1 MPLPRRLTTSSLKA
15 LMCKKVMTLVSL
27 ISLMFSTTVMSQQ
40 LFMAGD
46 STMAIKHPKDLPE
59 TGWGVPFSH
68 FFSDQ
73 LNIVNLAKNGRS
85 TRTFMSEGLW
95 QQIYDN
101 LQADDFVFIQF
112 GHNDE
117 VERKKDRYTTPEQ
130 YQQNLT
136 TMIRQVREKQ
146 AHAILMTPV
155 TRRYFNEEGSIKL
168 THPYSEYVRQVA
180 EQTGVLLL
188 DMDTLTRAYFE
199 AQGDALSRLRFMH
212 IPPGLHP
219 NYPNG
224 VRDDTHFNELGA
236 REVAQLVLQQLRTLE
251 HPLLQFLRETDPKHL
266 KLSY

>member
-1 MPLPRRLTTSSLKA
+1 MSFTRHKTRHFKA
-15 LMCKKVMTLVSL
+15 LVFSKTLLLAVCL
-27 ISLMFSTTVMSQQ
+27 IWSSGLLSQQ

-59 TGWGVPFSH
+59 TGWGVPFSQ

-101 LQADDFVFIQF
+101 LQAGDFVFIQF

-117 VERKKDRYTTPEQ
+117 VERKKDRYTTPVQ

-136 TMIRQVREKQ
+136 SMIRQVQEKQ

-155 TRRYFNEEGSIKL
+155 TRRYFNDDGSIKL
-168 THPYSEYVRQVA
+168 THPYSEYARQVA
-180 EQTGVLLL
+180 EQTGALLL
-188 DMDTLTRAYFE
+188 DMDEITRAYFE
-199 AQGDALSRLRFMH
+199 AQGDAQSRMRFMH
-212 IPPGLHP
+212 IAPGLHP

-236 REVAQLVLQQLRTLE
+236 REVAQLVLQQLRSLQ
-251 HPLLQFLRETDPKHL
+251 HPLLQYLRKTDPKHL